1 MPQLYR
7 TLALAGALWLALAAC
22 HRTSSTTAEAA
33 PREAD
38 RLPTGKWL
46 DPAVPSTALGGSFPL
61 GVAFSADSSRVAV
74 LLSGY
79 GRQGVE
85 IVDLHSG
92 RVLQTLEQPAAFV
105 GITLALDGRTLYASG
120 GNQDVVYR
128 YSWDASGATLR
139 DSLVLAAKQPEQDG
153 TRYPAG
159 LALS

>member
-1 MPQLYR
+1 MPPLYR
-7 TLALAGALWLALAAC
+7 TLALTGALWLTLAAC
-22 HRTSSTTAEAA
+22 HRTSGDTAEAA

-46 DPAVPSTALGGSFPL
+46 DPAVPSKALGGSFPL
-61 GVAFSADSSRVAV
+61 GVTFAPDSSRVAV

-105 GITLALDGRTLYASG
+105 GLALA
-120 GNQDVVYR
+120 
-128 YSWDASGATLR
+128 
-139 DSLVLAAKQPEQDG
+139 P
-153 TRYPAG
+153 
-159 LALS
+159 